1 MGYKILLA
9 DDSLTVQKI
18 ISLTFKDE
26 DIDVETVNNGD
37 QAITRLHYMRP
48 ALIMAD
54 VSIPGKNGYEI
65 CEYVKS
71 HPDLKNTPVILL
83 VHAFEPFDEERARKV
98 GADQFLKKPF
108 QPIRG
113 LISTVMNLIEPER
126 LPERLE
132 ELEAKNLDKLDVVNL
147 ESIEVAGS
155 EVWKKAEVIPGV
167 APVNNP
173 VQLAPRN
180 DIDHVLELDD
190 VLSEAWGVAQQQS
203 RPVPDEEK
211 FIEAVSMVDRFGER
225 EAVSEAGI
233 PQRVI
238 DEIVDRVVERLTA
251 ELGGSKLSDQIA
263 AKLADRIEDLAARQH
278 AAPHAARIESDSLLE
293 LDEV

>member
-26 DIDVETVNNGD
+26 DVEVETVNNGD

-126 LPERLE
+126 LV
-132 ELEAKNLDKLDVVNL
+132 ELEAKNLDKLDVEKL
-147 ESIEVAGS
+147 GSIEVAGS
-155 EVWKKAEVIPGV
+155 EVWNKAEVIPEV
-167 APVNNP
+167 APVNYP
-173 VQLAPRN
+173 VQLAPHN

-190 VLSEAWGVAQQQS
+190 VLSEAWGVAQRQS
-203 RPVPDEEK
+203 RPVSDEEK
-211 FIEAVSMVDRFGER
+211 SVEAVSVVDRFGDR
-225 EAVSEAGI
+225 EAVSEAII

>member
-26 DIDVETVNNGD
+26 DVEVETVNNGD

-126 LPERLE
+126 LV
-132 ELEAKNLDKLDVVNL
+132 ELEAKNLDKLDG
-147 ESIEVAGS
+147 EKSGSIEVAGS
-155 EVWKKAEVIPGV
+155 EVWNKAEVIPEV
-167 APVNNP
+167 APVNYP
-173 VQLAPRN
+173 VQLAPHN
-180 DIDHVLELDD
+180 EADPVLELDD
-190 VLSEAWGVAQQQS
+190 VLSEAWGVAQRQN

-211 FIEAVSMVDRFGER
+211 SIEAVSVVDRFGDR
-225 EAVSEAGI
+225 EAVSEAII

>member
-26 DIDVETVNNGD
+26 DIEVETVNNGD

-126 LPERLE
+126 LV
-132 ELEAKNLDKLDVVNL
+132 ELEAKNLDKLAGEKL
-147 ESIEVAGS
+147 RSIEVAGS
-155 EVWKKAEVIPGV
+155 EVWKKAEVIPVG
-167 APVNNP
+167 APVNYP
-173 VQLAPRN
+173 VQLAPHN
-180 DIDHVLELDD
+180 DTDHVLELDD
-190 VLSEAWGVAQQQS
+190 VLSEAWGVAQRQS
-203 RPVPDEEK
+203 SPVADEEK
-211 FIEAVSMVDRFGER
+211 SIEAVSMVDRFGER
-225 EAVSEAGI
+225 EAVSEASI

-263 AKLADRIEDLAARQH
+263 AKLVDRIEDLAARQH
-278 AAPHAARIESDSLLE
+278 AAPPAARIESDSLLE